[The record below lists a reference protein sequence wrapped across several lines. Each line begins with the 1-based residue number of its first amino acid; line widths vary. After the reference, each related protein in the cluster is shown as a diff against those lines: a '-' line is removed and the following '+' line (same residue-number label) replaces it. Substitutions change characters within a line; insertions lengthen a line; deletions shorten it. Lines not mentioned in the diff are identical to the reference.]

1 MKQPTILADN
11 QPAPTGVALQRLV
24 SQPSRVQLSRK
35 KGWKMPQNTVKVA
48 RPSKY
53 GNPHRIGFCPICG
66 VDHTREEAV
75 AEFEA
80 ETNFP
85 DVQQRIREELAGK
98 NIACFCRLDEVCH
111 GDVLLRLANEK
122 S

>member
-1 MKQPTILADN
+1 MKTAEN
-11 QPAPTGVALQRLV
+11 V

-111 GDVLLRLANEK
+111 GDVLLRLANIR